1 MAQPSRI
8 LNQAILEVVDKQI
21 RALTPP
27 ATKETFDRLLSE
39 GVKEDE
45 ARRLIGCVVV
55 SEIFDVLEEG
65 QPYNEERYVDALK
78 RLPELPE

>member
-1 MAQPSRI
+1 
-8 LNQAILEVVDKQI
+8 
-21 RALTPP
+21 
-27 ATKETFDRLLSE
+27 LSE

-45 ARRLIGCVVV
+45 ARRLIGRVVV

-65 QPYNEERYVDALK
+65 QPYNEERYVYALK